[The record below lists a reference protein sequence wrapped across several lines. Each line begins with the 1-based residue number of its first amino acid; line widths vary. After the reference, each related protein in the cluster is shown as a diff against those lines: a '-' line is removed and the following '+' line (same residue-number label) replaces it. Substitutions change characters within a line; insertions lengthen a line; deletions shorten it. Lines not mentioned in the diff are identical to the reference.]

1 MLQSLV
7 PPLPTCVVQALYD
20 STVRMIAMCACLET
34 MSRERRPRL
43 SACLLRTQRS
53 VSIVILGA
61 AFFVASLAIIPV
73 VTKDIEAGTTTN
85 SVFAARLWAISRA
98 ISWVGTSMLVLLVMT
113 FCKRRSERKNNFGKL
128 RERYGWANA
137 EELPSRPPD
146 ACVLCGWCL
155 PVAVHEP
162 TRTSTQEE
170 QEHAREGPYRGPQGL
185 VQKKK
190 KKKKKTGGTDSE
202 PADGAVRV

>member
-1 MLQSLV
+1 
-7 PPLPTCVVQALYD
+7 
-20 STVRMIAMCACLET
+20 MCACLET

-73 VTKDIEAGTTTN
+73 VTEDIAAGTTTN

-170 QEHAREGPYRGPQGL
+170 LEHAREGPYRGPQGQ
-185 VQKKK
+185 VQKKKK

-202 PADGAVRV
+202 PAGGAVRDLGTGSLLENVNIVCGSLG

>member
-1 MLQSLV
+1 
-7 PPLPTCVVQALYD
+7 
-20 STVRMIAMCACLET
+20 

-73 VTKDIEAGTTTN
+73 VTEDIAAGTTTN

-162 TRTSTQEE
+162 TRTTTQEE
-170 QEHAREGPYRGPQGL
+170 LEHAREGPYRGPQGQ

-202 PADGAVRV
+202 PAGGAVRV